1 MINEFKYTE
10 QREWDDSRI
19 LKCCPEPK
27 PNPSDPPSSDCCY
40 NSWQAELDVV
50 NWELTE
56 VTNELTHA
64 QKHLSLVTTRYTRLK
79 LWNDELSSANDLALA
94 VCRQLEIIEAQ
105 LVNTCKN
112 TQFTVKG
119 VEILYCMVREFYLT
133 LDQLQ
138 AKYDSLQNCIKCL
151 ANPALQPTAG
161 IVKVLTDY
169 GTALTAVLATRD
181 ALIVLV
187 MSAMDSAVSLHRQI
201 CDHYGYKRLIRIW
214 QDTLACGVP
223 CEEGPI
229 IRPLEAS
236 KQERGGIPGG
246 PGVGSSGVAA
256 GEPFCLEPI
265 LHFPICNEGYC
276 KEIHFLYE
284 TEKKEMK
291 ELTKEVQELTKRQ
304 LALQAIQQS
313 LQNALKEVNP
323 AVRCS

>member
-10 QREWDDSRI
+10 QREFDESKI
-19 LKCCPEPK
+19 LKCCPDPKQPK
-27 PNPSDPPSSDCCY
+27 PGDPLSSDCCY
-40 NSWQAELDVV
+40 NNWQAELDIVNSELAVV
-50 NWELTE
+50 TS
-56 VTNELTHA
+56 ELTHA
-64 QKHLSLVTTRYTRLK
+64 QKHLAVVTTRYGRLK
-79 LWNDELSSANDLALA
+79 TWNDELSSANDLAFA

-119 VEILYCMVREFYLT
+119 VEILFCMVREFYLT

-151 ANPALQPTAG
+151 NNPALTATTG
-161 IVKVLTDY
+161 VGKVLADY
-169 GTALTAVLATRD
+169 GTALSAVTATRD

-187 MSAMDSAVSLHRQI
+187 MSAVDSAAGLHRQI
-201 CDHYGYKRLIRIW
+201 CDQYGYKRLIRIW

-223 CEEGPI
+223 CEDGPV
-229 IRPLEAS
+229 IRPLEA
-236 KQERGGIPGG
+236 KEKVI
-246 PGVGSSGVAA
+246 VA

-265 LHFPICNEGYC
+265 LEFPICNQAYFR
-276 KEIHFLYE
+276 EIHSLFE
-284 TEKKEMK
+284 AERREMRELTNEVK
-291 ELTKEVQELTKRQ
+291 ELTKHQ

-323 AVRCS
+323 AVRCN

>member
-10 QREWDDSRI
+10 QREFDESKV

-27 PNPSDPPSSDCCY
+27 PGPNEPPSSDCCY
-40 NSWQAELDVV
+40 NSWQAELDIV
-50 NWELTE
+50 NWELTT
-56 VTNELTHA
+56 VTSELTHA
-64 QKHLSLVTTRYTRLK
+64 QKHLAVVTTRYNRLK
-79 LWNDELSSANDLALA
+79 TWSDELSSANDLSFA

-105 LVNTCKN
+105 LVNTIKN

-119 VEILYCMVREFYLT
+119 VELLYCMVREFYIT

-138 AKYDSLQNCIKCL
+138 GKYDSLQNCIKCL
-151 ANPALQPTAG
+151 NNPALTATSG
-161 IVKVLTDY
+161 IGKVLADY
-169 GTALTAVLATRD
+169 GTALAAVLATRD

-201 CDHYGYKRLIRIW
+201 GDAYGYKRLIRIW

-223 CEEGPI
+223 CEDGPV
-229 IRPLEAS
+229 IRPLETKDKA
-236 KQERGGIPGG
+236 I
-246 PGVGSSGVAA
+246 VA

-265 LHFPICNEGYC
+265 LGFPICNQPYYR
-276 KEIHFLYE
+276 EIHSLFE
-284 TEKKEMK
+284 AERREMR
-291 ELTKEVQELTKRQ
+291 ELTNEVKELTKRQ

>member
-10 QREWDDSRI
+10 QREYDDSKI

-27 PNPSDPPSSDCCY
+27 PGQSDPPSSDCCY
-40 NSWQAELDVV
+40 NNWQAELDVV

-64 QKHLSLVTTRYTRLK
+64 QKHLALVTTRFTRLK
-79 LWNDELSSANDLALA
+79 TWNDELSSANELAFA

-105 LVNTCKN
+105 LVNVCKN

-119 VEILYCMVREFYLT
+119 VEILYCMVREFFLT

-138 AKYDSLQNCIKCL
+138 AKYDHLQNCIKCL
-151 ANPALQPTAG
+151 NNAALQPGSG

-201 CDHYGYKRLIRIW
+201 CDGYGYRRLIRMW
-214 QDTLACGVP
+214 QDALACGVP
-223 CEEGPI
+223 CEDGPV
-229 IRPLEAS
+229 IRPLE
-236 KQERGGIPGG
+236 KEK
-246 PGVGSSGVAA
+246 VGVAGGTAVVSSCAGA
-256 GEPFCLEPI
+256 GEPFCLEP
-265 LHFPICNEGYC
+265 
-276 KEIHFLYE
+276 
-284 TEKKEMK
+284 
-291 ELTKEVQELTKRQ
+291 
-304 LALQAIQQS
+304 
-313 LQNALKEVNP
+313 
-323 AVRCS
+323 

>member
-10 QREWDDSRI
+10 QREYDEAKIAR
-19 LKCCPEPK
+19 CCPEPK
-27 PNPSDPPSSDCCY
+27 PNPVDPPGSDCCF

-50 NWELTE
+50 NWELAE
-56 VTNELTHA
+56 VTSELTHA
-64 QKHLSLVTTRYTRLK
+64 QKHLTLVTTRYNRLK
-79 LWNDELSSANDLALA
+79 TWSDELSSANDLAFA

-119 VEILYCMVREFYLT
+119 AEILYCMVREFYLT

-138 AKYDSLQNCIKCL
+138 AKYDSLQNCIKSL
-151 ANPALQPTAG
+151 NNPALTATTG
-161 IVKVLTDY
+161 IGKALADY

-187 MSAMDSAVSLHRQI
+187 MSALDSAISLHRQV

-223 CEEGPI
+223 CEEGPV
-229 IRPLEAS
+229 IRPLEKEKVIVA
-236 KQERGGIPGG
+236 GGGN
-246 PGVGSSGVAA
+246 

-265 LHFPICNEGYC
+265 LQFPICNQPYTR
-276 KEIHFLYE
+276 EIHSLYE
-284 TEKKEMK
+284 AERREMR
-291 ELTKEVQELTKRQ
+291 ELTNEVTALTKRQ